1 MSDLLADL
9 TPAQREAV
17 SHYEGPLLVVAGAGS
32 GKTRVVTRR
41 VAHLIQERRV
51 APREVLAITFT
62 NKAAREM
69 AERIEDL
76 TQPGGS
82 ATRGGRRSAVWVS
95 TFHSFCARLLRRY
108 GTWVGYTRDFTILDD
123 GDQRMLMREAL
134 VESGTDPKLLAPPK
148 ALYGVERLKDQLLQP
163 PAALDRA
170 ESLHEERVAKAYELY
185 QRALRDSNAMD
196 FSDLLMQ
203 AVLLLRQDEV
213 REQLERRFRFVLI
226 DEYQDTN
233 HSQYQL
239 ARLLSRAHGNLCATG
254 DPDQSIYGW
263 RGADVQNILRFER
276 EFPGAKVVR
285 LEQNF
290 RSTQLIL
297 DAANGLIAHNT
308 DRHEKTLQSDEGEG
322 EPVQYLLCEGEFE
335 EARAVA
341 QRIKSLVRGGTNPD
355 EIAVLYRVGALS
367 RALETALRERG
378 IDHRVVGSVAFYQRR
393 EVKDMLAFL
402 RLVQNPADEVALRR
416 VINVPPRHVGKTSL
430 EKIAARARADGCS
443 MSDAAEALAEGGAIR
458 SKRTR
463 AGLKQFLAILAKLR
477 QRAALGVRL
486 EDLVRDVLAETK
498 YRDYVIDSAAHTS
511 EEQDRLSN
519 LEALCAAA
527 HEFDKQWGGG
537 PLLLEDEEPLV
548 AGSAAPKEPE
558 PSEPEPA
565 EEAMPL
571 FAAFAPPEPEP
582 APEPSAAGPASAEGL
597 ESDERQGGIAAFLE
611 HTALVNAAEEE
622 EERRDVPKVSLM
634 TIHAAKGLEFE
645 VVYLIGLEEGLFP
658 HGRALEDGSGGLE
671 EERRLAYVAL
681 TRAKRKLTLSRARY
695 RRYQGQTKPRELS
708 LFVFELP
715 AEAFP
720 AGRAPLELER
730 GHAVGRVTR
739 ADEDDYLGIDEPADP
754 EAYAA
759 GGGGPQPRWSRG
771 LSGQRA
777 RKSQPSR
784 SKRNNEVEEIRKLA
798 AAIADQSGGEDVEFR
813 AGDRVYHEHFGRG
826 VVLALRGRRMS
837 RKVEVDFESYGT
849 KALVLQYARMR
860 KLGEDEP

>member
-1 MSDLLADL
+1 M
-9 TPAQREAV
+9 
-17 SHYEGPLLVVAGAGS
+17 
-32 GKTRVVTRR
+32 
-41 VAHLIQERRV
+41 
-51 APREVLAITFT
+51 
-62 NKAAREM
+62 
-69 AERIEDL
+69 
-76 TQPGGS
+76 
-82 ATRGGRRSAVWVS
+82 
-95 TFHSFCARLLRRY
+95 
-108 GTWVGYTRDFTILDD
+108 
-123 GDQRMLMREAL
+123 
-134 VESGTDPKLLAPPK
+134 
-148 ALYGVERLKDQLLQP
+148 
-163 PAALDRA
+163 
-170 ESLHEERVAKAYELY
+170 
-185 QRALRDSNAMD
+185 
-196 FSDLLMQ
+196 
-203 AVLLLRQDEV
+203 
-213 REQLERRFRFVLI
+213 
-226 DEYQDTN
+226 
-233 HSQYQL
+233 
-239 ARLLSRAHGNLCATG
+239 LSRAHGNLCATG

-308 DRHEKTLQSDEGEG
+308 DRHEKTLQSDAGEG

-341 QRIKSLVRGGTNPD
+341 QRIKGLVRGGTNPD

-393 EVKDMLAFL
+393 EVKDVLAYL
-402 RLVQNPADEVALRR
+402 RLIQNPADEVALRR

-430 EKIAARARADGCS
+430 EKVAARARADGCS
-443 MSDAAEALAEGGAIR
+443 MCDAAEALAEGGAIR

-463 AGLKQFLAILAKLR
+463 GGLKQFLAILAKLR

-486 EDLVRDVLAETK
+486 EDLVRDVLAETR

-548 AGSAAPKEPE
+548 ALGPRADEPE
-558 PSEPEPA
+558 EEEPVEA
-565 EEAMPL
+565 AMPL
-571 FAAFAPPEPEP
+571 FAGFAPPEPEP
-582 APEPSAAGPASAEGL
+582 APAPGGAGPASAEGL
-597 ESDERQGGIAAFLE
+597 ESDERQGGIASFLE

-658 HGRALEDGSGGLE
+658 HGRALEDDQGGLE

-681 TRAKRKLTLSRARY
+681 TRAKRMLTLSRARY

-730 GHAVGRVTR
+730 GHAVGLVSR

-754 EAYAA
+754 EAYQARQ
-759 GGGGPQPRWSRG
+759 GGGAQPRWSRG
-771 LSGQRA
+771 LSGGGAQRS
-777 RKSQPSR
+777 RSTQPSR
-784 SKRNNEVEEIRKLA
+784 SKRKNEVEEIRKLA
-798 AAIADQSGGEDVEFR
+798 AAIADQQSGEDVEFR